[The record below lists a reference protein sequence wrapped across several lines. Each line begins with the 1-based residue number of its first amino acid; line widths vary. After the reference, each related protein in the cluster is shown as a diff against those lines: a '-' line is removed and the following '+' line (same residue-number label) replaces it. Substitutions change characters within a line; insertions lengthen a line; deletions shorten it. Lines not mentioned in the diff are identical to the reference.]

1 TLTYA
6 RRRMSFGGAQS
17 LGMRSRFL
25 DEIPRDLT
33 DQPQRAAAGLPTPG
47 RVASWAG
54 AAAASAEAAGDEA
67 GQVFRLGDDVEHAGF
82 GEGVVIGT
90 QPGGMVTVRF
100 AGDGSERTLMAD
112 YAPLKKR

>member
-1 TLTYA
+1 
-6 RRRMSFGGAQS
+6 
-17 LGMRSRFL
+17 MRSRFL

-47 RVASWAG
+47 RVASWAN
-54 AAAASAEAAGDEA
+54 AAAASAEASGDDGG
-67 GQVFRLGDDVEHAGF
+67 GQVFRLGDDVVHAAF
-82 GEGVVIGT
+82 GDGVVIGT

-112 YAPLKKR
+112 YAPLKRR